1 MCQGFKIQDIEQTM
15 GGGGRDTDQRHKSV
29 NKVNSKFQSEKSV
42 WILNP
47 MAQQQTILMYTN
59 FRNYKESSLL

>member
-15 GGGGRDTDQRHKSV
+15 GGGGDTDQRHKSV